1 MPLRTRST
9 RSKNKFPTLTPAQ
22 QAVYRFLKARGP
34 LTDAE
39 LTALYPTDA
48 ASIIAAIQT
57 DSGLRTRRA
66 ELVKK
71 GYVVR
76 AGTKLAPSNRTIN
89 RWKAL

>member
-1 MPLRTRST
+1 MPRKRKSQ
-9 RSKNKFPTLTPAQ
+9 FPLLTSAQ
-22 QAVYRFLKARGP
+22 QAVYRFLKQHGP
-34 LTDAE
+34 MTDAE

-48 ASIIAAIQT
+48 AAVIAAVQT
-57 DSGLRTRRA
+57 ESGLRTRRA

-76 AGTKLAPSNRTIN
+76 HGTKTAPSNRTIN